1 MTRLAELSRC
11 FQGVVPCVVV
21 TSDARGV
28 PNVTYVSQVY
38 FLDDEHVALSCQ
50 FFNKTRRN
58 LDENPLAFVEV
69 MEPLT
74 LQTWRLRIRF
84 LRSEKSG
91 PLFDK
96 MALRIE
102 AIASHTG
109 MSGVFRLIA
118 ADVFH
123 VESFEKNEGFLTVA
137 PADAAEQVSI
147 DGVRSEV
154 RGLQY
159 ISERINRAECLDELL
174 DAVLEAL
181 DKYFGFEHTMI
192 LLPEDNVTRLVTMA
206 SRGYGESGV
215 GAEVVMG
222 DGLIG
227 TVAREKRLLCI
238 SGLEA
243 EMRYGRTIRRESGA
257 VTPEV
262 PLPGLPDAQSAL
274 VIPLTI
280 CDRLVGVIAAE
291 DRDPIR
297 FGEWH
302 EAYLEIIANQI
313 ALGIDRMLETD
324 PEVEAEIR
332 ALSTQDSSVRR
343 TVTYYKNDDCVFIDG
358 EYLIRNVPGRILW
371 KLLRDWKRDGRT
383 EFSNRELRLDPGLG
397 LPPIKDNL
405 ESRLILLRRRLD
417 EKCPELR
424 LVPTARGRFALRV
437 EGRVEL
443 VER

>member
-1 MTRLAELSRC
+1 MTRLGELSRC
-11 FQGVVPCVVV
+11 FQGVVPCIVV
-21 TSDARGV
+21 TSDGRGV

-38 FLDDEHVALSCQ
+38 YLDDEHVALSCQ

-74 LQTWRLRIRF
+74 LQTWRLRLRF

-109 MSGVFRLIA
+109 MSGVFKLIA

-123 VESFEKNEGFLTVA
+123 VESFEKNEGFLTES
-137 PADAAEQVSI
+137 PAGDAEQVSV

-159 ISERINRAECLDELL
+159 ISDRINRAECLDKLL

-181 DKYFGFEHTMI
+181 DKYFGFEHTMV
-192 LLPEDNVTRLVTMA
+192 LLPEDNGRRLVTMA

-215 GAEVVMG
+215 GAEVAMG
-222 DGLIG
+222 QGLIG

-262 PLPGLPDAQSAL
+262 PLPGLCDAQSAL

-280 CDRLVGVIAAE
+280 GDRLVGVIAAE

-313 ALGIDRMLETD
+313 ALGIDRMLEASD
-324 PEVEAEIR
+324 DADEVAVPTQDS
-332 ALSTQDSSVRR
+332 ALSTQHSGLAGSPHGDLLQERR
-343 TVTYYKNDDCVFIDG
+343 
-358 EYLIRNVPGRILW
+358 
-371 KLLRDWKRDGRT
+371 LR
-383 EFSNRELRLDPGLG
+383 
-397 LPPIKDNL
+397 
-405 ESRLILLRRRLD
+405 LRRRRVPDPQRAGPHPL
-417 EKCPELR
+417 EAAAR
-424 LVPTARGRFALRV
+424 LGARRPHGVLEPRAAPRPGTRPPAHQRQSR
-437 EGRVEL
+437 EPPDPAPAPPR
-443 VER
+443 